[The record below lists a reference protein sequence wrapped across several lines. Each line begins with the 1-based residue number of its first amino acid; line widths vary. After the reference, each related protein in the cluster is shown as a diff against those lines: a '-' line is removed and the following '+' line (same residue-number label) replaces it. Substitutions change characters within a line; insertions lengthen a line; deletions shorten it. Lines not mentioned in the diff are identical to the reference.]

1 MTKTAQTQVPILD
14 LIAER
19 WSPRAY
25 QSRLV
30 ETEKIV
36 AMLEAARWAASGG
49 NSQPWSFVVATSDRP
64 DDHIVMVR
72 CLGEGNQR
80 WARHAPLL
88 MLVVAETETLDGQRR
103 RHAWYDC
110 GQAVSNLAIQA
121 MHDGLMLRQMGGFDR
136 DLARALYG
144 IPATHEPI
152 CVLAIGYRAD
162 SDSLPE
168 DLRDREDS
176 PRVRKPLSDMVFSTK
191 WGNTSDRFTDDS
203 QGMRV

>member
-19 WSPRAY
+19 WSPRAF
-25 QSRLV
+25 QSHPV
-30 ETEKIV
+30 ETEKII
-36 AMLEAARWAASGG
+36 AMLEAARWSASGG
-49 NSQPWSFVVATSDRP
+49 NSQPWSFIIATSDRP
-64 DDHIVMVR
+64 DDHGVMVR

-80 WARHAPLL
+80 WARRAPLL
-88 MLVVAETETLDGQRR
+88 MMVVAEMESPEGQRR

-110 GQAVSNLAIQA
+110 GLAVGNLAVQA

-162 SDSLPE
+162 SDTLPD
-168 DLRDREDS
+168 DLRDREDA
-176 PRVRKPLSDMVFSTK
+176 PRIRKPLTEMAFTTK
-191 WGNTSDRFTDDS
+191 WGQTSPLVSEPAATS
-203 QGMRV
+203 

>member
-1 MTKTAQTQVPILD
+1 MTKTAQTQIPILD

-19 WSPRAY
+19 WSPRAF
-25 QSRLV
+25 QERGV
-30 ETEKIV
+30 EREKII

-49 NSQPWSFVVATSDRP
+49 NSQPWSFVIATSDRP
-64 DDHIVMVR
+64 DDHGVMVR

-88 MLVVAETETLDGQRR
+88 MLVVAEMESAEGQRR

-110 GQAVSNLAIQA
+110 GQAVGNLAIQA

-152 CVLAIGYRAD
+152 CVLAIGYRAE
-162 SDSLPE
+162 SDTLPE
-168 DLRDREDS
+168 DMRDREDA
-176 PRVRKPLSDMVFSTK
+176 PRLRKPLSDMAFTTK
-191 WGNTSDRFTDDS
+191 WGQTSPIIAEPAS
-203 QGMRV
+203 AS

>member
-25 QSRLV
+25 QSRPV
-30 ETEKIV
+30 EQEKIV
-36 AMLEAARWAASGG
+36 AMLEAARWAASAR
-49 NSQPWSFVVATSDRP
+49 NLQPWSFIVATSDRP
-64 DDHIVMVR
+64 DDHGVMVR

-88 MLVVAETETLDGQRR
+88 MLVVAEMETPEVQRNR
-103 RHAWYDC
+103 TAFYDC
-110 GQAVSNLAIQA
+110 GLAVSNLAIQA

-152 CVLAIGYRAD
+152 CVLAIGYQAD
-162 SDSLPE
+162 ASTLPE
-168 DLRDREDS
+168 DLRDREDA
-176 PRVRKPLSDMVFSTK
+176 PRVRKPLSDMVFTTK
-191 WGNTSDRFTDDS
+191 WGNPADRYTDDS

>member
-19 WSPRAY
+19 WSPRAF
-25 QSRLV
+25 QDRPV
-30 ETEKIV
+30 EREKII
-36 AMLEAARWAASGG
+36 AMLEAARWAASSR
-49 NSQPWSFVVATSDRP
+49 NAQPWSFVIATSESQE
-64 DDHIVMVR
+64 DHLVMVR

-80 WARHAPLL
+80 WARRAPLL
-88 MLVVAETETLDGQRR
+88 MLVVAEIDTPEGQRNR
-103 RHAWYDC
+103 TAFYDC
-110 GQAVSNLAIQA
+110 GLAVGNLAMQA

-162 SDSLPE
+162 SDTLPE
-168 DLRDREDS
+168 DLRDREDA
-176 PRVRKPLSDMVFSTK
+176 PRIRKPLSDMAFSTK
-191 WGNTSDRFTDDS
+191 WGYISPVIGEPAATL
-203 QGMRV
+203 